1 MEVRETRRIR
11 SVGASPLA
19 PQQAPVHHAMAYVCE
34 CGEKWVFARKEVGTK
49 EARTLRCACGRTT
62 VIQAGIVY
70 GRDNPR
76 SGSRKQP
83 V

>member
-1 MEVRETRRIR
+1 MY
-11 SVGASPLA
+11 SCGASSNSLSSFFGWM
-19 PQQAPVHHAMAYVCE
+19 QSTGQAIHACRIIYADA
-34 CGEKWVFARKEVGTK
+34 GLGDRKEVGIK
-49 EARTLRCACGRTT
+49 EARTLRCACGRTI

-70 GRDNPR
+70 GTGYPR